1 MLTPARHFSTLYQI
15 KAQEE
20 NYDSLR
26 EKEELYERHL
36 KDKDIDS
43 SSFETNT
50 YKYFRELNR
59 MGDYM
64 AVKRLYEK
72 YHSDANQP
80 KSMKVYDQYMFAVEN
95 LRSLKKAAQMLNKKE
110 NTSKKKY
117 RFAIMDEIF
126 NVFTWAIIFY
136 LGLIFLTSLDLKM
149 PDESMKFE
157 IKMAD
162 DIKTRLDDVKGIDEI
177 KEEIQNLIKMIK
189 NPRKYKSKG
198 AKLHKGVLL
207 FGDPGVG
214 KTLLARAIAGESG
227 VSFIYCTGSTF
238 DEIFVGV
245 GAKRVRQLFQSAR
258 EHTPCIIFIDEI
270 DSLLS
275 KSRRYAKEHS
285 SNRSTINQILAEMD
299 GFTSSESIVVIGA
312 TNHEGELDPAA
323 IRPGRFDK

>member
-43 SSFETNT
+43 SSFETNA